1 MNRKGLGKCNA
12 DNVGIFSLDTALSH
26 SEPTTE
32 GLKTEIQAAILS
44 PIYCDRSHSNHIVTH
59 RPVQI

>member
-1 MNRKGLGKCNA
+1 MNRKRLGNCSA
-12 DNVGIFSLDTALSH
+12 DHVGIFGLDTALSH
-26 SEPTTE
+26 TEATTE

-44 PIYCDRSHSNHIVTH
+44 PIYCDLSHSNHIVIH